1 MLHSSKDKSPTLQS
15 QLCLLLAA
23 LFLALNSRWVPWLS
37 VTVAIVSCHLAST
50 VLLQLQDVHP
60 CTGGS

>member
-1 MLHSSKDKSPTLQS
+1 MLPSCKDENPTLRS

-23 LFLALNSRWVPWLS
+23 LFLALNSRLVPWLS
-37 VTVAIVSCHLAST
+37 IAIAIVSCHLAST
-50 VLLQLQDVHP
+50 LLLQLRDVHP